1 MSPEP
6 LCYFGCPGRLNRTL
20 LDLPNHP
27 APRLCEQHSQDWG
40 IYRAALIAQSN
51 TLDWPADFYPFERKM
66 REQME
71 KEAQAAMTAE
81 SRASGTEIVASEA
94 VIGFWYEVPSG
105 EIERCAGV
113 RNRGRGVQVGFVG
126 IMETTSDPEEIR
138 WLPGKT
144 SVIVADEISVS
155 KLVRALR
162 EDGKTKRGPNDLAWE
177 SHPRNG
183 LLCSIC
189 EFPQRET
196 ASGATCAI
204 GEHGGA
210 PGRSALEVA
219 NRLGYDGHPEEA
231 EAVLASVPPLRIVL
245 DIETSPSLTT
255 SGRFSAEQSRVEA
268 ERGAVANLQAQAD
281 ALAEQGYVEE
291 ARVLLGIP
299 RNSISPGPFRED
311 IEESLARSAEQ
322 QSVPESTRVEPETAV
337 FGFGAGLTFGAPVF
351 DDPDLQAGGHG
362 MTLREIAESYPQTSD
377 LAGLAAREAGAIAHP
392 AKLAG
397 PSSIFHKSLHID
409 WRTPK
414 ALFDSQVRRWGP
426 FWLDAAATA
435 ENKLAEYHLGPGAE
449 VEDALSVDWLPTPEI
464 VESCGENVWLN
475 HPYSKRE
482 SVCAPDC
489 AKPKCGER
497 GYHLERPIASSGD
510 WMTYARDQVLLKGAR
525 RVVCL
530 TKAAV
535 ETGWWRD
542 AVRIQP
548 EAAGEFLNDLS
559 FCDPRGG
566 PASQFMDPQYPA
578 ATWFEFTWENLI
590 VDVVEIEGRVD
601 FDRGG
606 DDGSAGFPSAIVT
619 FSRRD

>member
-6 LCYFGCPGRLNRTL
+6 RCYFGCPGRLNRTL
-20 LDLPNHP
+20 LDLPSHP

-40 IYRAALIAQSN
+40 IYRGALIAQSN

-71 KEAQAAMTAE
+71 KEAQAATAVE
-81 SRASGTEIVASEA
+81 SRAPGTEIVASEA

-105 EIERCAGV
+105 EIERCTGV

-126 IMETTSDPEEIR
+126 LLGSEVDPDEIR
-138 WLPGKT
+138 WLQGKT
-144 SVIVADEISVS
+144 SVIVAVEPLPSPAQ
-155 KLVRALR
+155 VR
-162 EDGKTKRGPNDLAWE
+162 
-177 SHPRNG
+177 
-183 LLCSIC
+183 
-189 EFPQRET
+189 
-196 ASGATCAI
+196 
-204 GEHGGA
+204 
-210 PGRSALEVA
+210 
-219 NRLGYDGHPEEA
+219 
-231 EAVLASVPPLRIVL
+231 L
-245 DIETSPSLTT
+245 DIETSP
-255 SGRFSAEQSRVEA
+255 
-268 ERGAVANLQAQAD
+268 QAQAD

-291 ARVLLGIP
+291 ARIILAE
-299 RNSISPGPFRED
+299 PF
-311 IEESLARSAEQ
+311 
-322 QSVPESTRVEPETAV
+322 P
-337 FGFGAGLTFGAPVF
+337 

-362 MTLREIAESYPQTSD
+362 MTLREIAELYPQASD
-377 LAGLAAREAGAIAHP
+377 LAGLAVREAGALVTQNREMTAEESVSY
-392 AKLAG
+392 LAALDRI
-397 PSSIFHKSLHID
+397 SSPVSTPRHLPFTLPVYHKSLHID
-409 WRTPK
+409 WRTPR

-449 VEDALSVDWLPTPEI
+449 VEDALSVDWLPTLEI

-482 SVCAPDC
+482 SVCASDC

-510 WMTYARDQVLLKGAR
+510 WMTYARDQVVLRGVR

-542 AVRIQP
+542 AVRRQPP
-548 EAAGEFLNDLS
+548 EAGLFLGGAS
-559 FCDPRGG
+559 DPLGG

-619 FSRRD
+619 FSRRAA